1 VLESLDKKLQ
11 VLPTRPG
18 VYMFKDVKGQIL
30 YIGKAKSLRA
40 RVRNHFAADASSAK
54 QDEMVRRIRDVD
66 TIVVGSEAEAL
77 LLEANLIKAHHP
89 RFNIR
94 LKDDKKYPYIKVTV
108 QEAFPRVYVT
118 RSLDN
123 DGARYFGP
131 YTDVAAMRLALEV
144 VKRLYTVRSCRY
156 ELPEETPARPC
167 LDYHIGRCLAPCVGM
182 QTRGQYAEMVVE
194 ILDVLQ
200 GRVDEVRDRVVAD
213 MKQAAER
220 MEFERAANLRDVLNG
235 LESIERRQR
244 AVDLRGGD
252 VDVMGVARDADRAC
266 AVLLRIR
273 DGKLLGRELDFF
285 ENLGHETESSILS
298 TAATRFYFGQGE
310 HGTADLPR
318 EIFFPQEFED
328 RELIEELLNLNDRL
342 KRKIS
347 THVPQKG
354 DKLRLIELANT
365 NARHLLEERVVLDE
379 SAKTRAD
386 DVLYELQEALE
397 LKVVPRVMVCFDI
410 SHLQGSEVVGSGV
423 VFVNGEP
430 KKGEYRR
437 FRIKGDWG
445 NDDFRSMHEV
455 VTRYFKRRIDESL
468 PIPDLAVIDGG
479 KGQLSAAR
487 AAAVEV
493 GATDVA
499 FIGLAKK
506 EEEIYLAGR
515 PDPVRLPRTSQPL
528 RLLQRLRNEAHRF
541 AHSYNSKLRT
551 KRTLRSELGDIP
563 GIGPSRQ
570 RTLLEKFGSVKAVK
584 EASASD
590 IAALPGFSMKLA
602 EQILHQLNSPV
613 RAINAE
619 NAETTGLEAI
629 VVDHAVTTRD

>member
-1 VLESLDKKLQ
+1 VLEALDKKLQ
-11 VLPTRPG
+11 HLPTRPG
-18 VYMFKDVKGQIL
+18 VYVFKDGRGQIL

-40 RVRNHFAADASSAK
+40 RVRNHFAPDYPSAR
-54 QDEMVRRIRDVD
+54 QEELVRRIRDID

-89 RFNIR
+89 RYNIR

-118 RSLDN
+118 RKLDN
-123 DGARYFGP
+123 DGGRYFGP

-144 VKRLYTVRSCRY
+144 IKRLYTVRSCRY
-156 ELPEETPARPC
+156 DLPVEVPARPC
-167 LDYHIGRCLAPCVGM
+167 LDYHIGRCLAPCVGL
-182 QTRGQYAEMVVE
+182 QTRTEYAQMVVE
-194 ILDVLQ
+194 ILDVLN
-200 GRVDEVRDRVVAD
+200 GRVDEVRDRVLAD
-213 MKQAAER
+213 MRQAAER

-235 LESIERRQR
+235 LDSIERRQR

-252 VDVMGVARDADRAC
+252 VDVVGVARDADRAC
-266 AVLLRIR
+266 GVLLRIR

-285 ENLGHETESSILS
+285 ENASEESDESLLS
-298 TAATRFYFGQGE
+298 AAATRFYFGQGE
-310 HGTADLPR
+310 HGFADLPR
-318 EIFFPQEFED
+318 EIYFPQDFED
-328 RELIEELLNLNDRL
+328 RRLIEELLNTEA
-342 KRKIS
+342 KRRIS

-379 SAKTRAD
+379 NARARAD
-386 DVLYELQEALE
+386 DILYELQEALE
-397 LKVVPRVMVCFDI
+397 LKVVPRVIVCFDI

-455 VTRYFKRRIDESL
+455 VTRYFRRRIEEGL

-479 KGQLSAAR
+479 KGQLGAAR
-487 AAAVEV
+487 VAAGEV

-499 FIGLAKK
+499 FIGLAKR
-506 EEEIYLAGR
+506 EEEIYLAAR
-515 PDPVRLPRTSQPL
+515 PEPVRLPRTSAPL
-528 RLLQRLRNEAHRF
+528 RLLQRVRNEAHRF

-563 GIGPSRQ
+563 GVGPARQ
-570 RTLLEKFGSVKAVK
+570 RTLLEKFGSVKAVR
-584 EASASD
+584 EALPQD
-590 IAALPGFSMKLA
+590 IAALPGFSLKLG
-602 EQILHQLNSPV
+602 EKILAALG
-613 RAINAE
+613 R
-619 NAETTGLEAI
+619 ETGPAAQREHESS
-629 VVDHAVTTRD
+629 DF

>member
-1 VLESLDKKLQ
+1 
-11 VLPTRPG
+11 
-18 VYMFKDVKGQIL
+18 MFRDGKGQIL

-40 RVRNHFAADASSAK
+40 RVRNHFALDQSSPK

-118 RSLDN
+118 RRLEN
-123 DGARYFGP
+123 DGGRYFGP

-156 ELPEETPARPC
+156 DLPEEAPARPC
-167 LDYHIGRCLAPCVGM
+167 LDYHIGRCLAPCVGL
-182 QTRGQYAEMVVE
+182 QTRAQYAQMVVE
-194 ILDVLQ
+194 ILDVLN
-200 GRVDEVRDRVVAD
+200 GRVDHVRERVRAD
-213 MKQAAER
+213 MREAAER

-235 LESIERRQR
+235 LDSIERRQR

-252 VDVMGVARDADRAC
+252 SDVIGIARDADRAC
-266 AVLLRIR
+266 AVQLKIR

-285 ENLGHETESSILS
+285 ENVANESDDSLLS

-318 EIFFPQEFED
+318 DIYFPNDFED
-328 RELIEELLNLNDRL
+328 RPVIQELLNAEGR
-342 KRKIS
+342 RRIS
-347 THVPQKG
+347 TLVPQKG
-354 DKLRLIELANT
+354 EKLRLVELANT

-379 SAKTRAD
+379 NVRARAD
-386 DVLYELQEALE
+386 DILYELQEALE
-397 LKVVPRVMVCFDI
+397 LKVVPRVIVCFDI

-455 VTRYFKRRIDESL
+455 VTRYFKRRIEEEL

-487 AAAVEV
+487 LAAAQV

-506 EEEIYLAGR
+506 EEEIYLDAR
-515 PDPVRLPRTSQPL
+515 PDSVRLARTSQPL
-528 RLLQRLRNEAHRF
+528 RLLQRVRNEAHRF

-551 KRTLRSELGDIP
+551 KRTLRSELADIP
-563 GIGPSRQ
+563 GIGPTRQ
-570 RTLLEKFGSVKAVK
+570 RVLLEKFGSVRAIRGAQAD
-584 EASASD
+584 E
-590 IAALPGFSMKLA
+590 IARLPGFSRKLA
-602 EQILHQLNSPV
+602 EKIMLELQDGAGGEGGTPREGDMSSSVHNGAEILDAQHADSNTGPDV
-613 RAINAE
+613 
-619 NAETTGLEAI
+619 ET
-629 VVDHAVTTRD
+629 R

>member
-1 VLESLDKKLQ
+1 MLESLDKKLQ

-18 VYMFKDVKGQIL
+18 VYMFKDAKGQIL

-118 RSLDN
+118 RTLEN
-123 DGARYFGP
+123 DGGRYFGP

-200 GRVDEVRDRVVAD
+200 GRVDEVRDRVTAD

-235 LESIERRQR
+235 LDSIERRQR

-252 VDVMGVARDADRAC
+252 VDVMGMARDADRAC

-285 ENLGHETESSILS
+285 ENLGHETEASILS

-318 EIFFPQEFED
+318 EIYFPQEFED
-328 RELIEELLNLNDRL
+328 RDLIEQLLNQNDRL

-354 DKLRLIELANT
+354 DKMRLIELANT

-379 SAKTRAD
+379 NARARAD
-386 DVLYELQEALE
+386 DVLYELQESLE

-487 AAAVEV
+487 AAAAEV

-515 PDPVRLPRTSQPL
+515 PDPVRLPRTSSPL

-584 EASASD
+584 EADVSD

-602 EQILHQLNSPV
+602 EHILNRLNGSV
-613 RAINAE
+613 LAVNAE
-619 NAETTGLEAI
+619 NAETLDLEGV
-629 VVDHAVTTRD
+629 VVDRGTMSE

>member
-1 VLESLDKKLQ
+1 MSESLDKKLQ
-11 VLPTRPG
+11 HLPTRPG
-18 VYMFKDVKGQIL
+18 VYMFKDGKGQIL

-40 RVRNHFAADASSAK
+40 RVRNHFAVDQSSPK
-54 QDEMVRRIRDVD
+54 QDELIRRIRDVD
-66 TIVVGSEAEAL
+66 TMVVGSEAEAL

-118 RSLDN
+118 RRLEN

-156 ELPEETPARPC
+156 ELPDESPARPC
-167 LDYHIGRCLAPCVGM
+167 LDYHIGRCLAPCVGL
-182 QTRGQYAEMVVE
+182 QTRVQYAQMVLE
-194 ILDVLQ
+194 IVDVLN
-200 GRVDEVRDRVVAD
+200 GRVEHVRDRVRAD
-213 MKQAAER
+213 MREAAER

-235 LESIERRQR
+235 LDSIERRQR

-252 VDVMGVARDADRAC
+252 SDVVGIARDADRAC
-266 AVLLRIR
+266 AVQLRIR

-285 ENLGHETESSILS
+285 ENVADESDDSLLS

-318 EIFFPQEFED
+318 DIYFPNEFED
-328 RELIEELLNLNDRL
+328 RPVIEELLNSESR
-342 KRKIS
+342 RRIT
-347 THVPQKG
+347 THVPQRG
-354 DKLRLIELANT
+354 DKLRLIDLANT

-379 SAKTRAD
+379 NARARAD

-455 VTRYFKRRIDESL
+455 VSRYFKRRMEEDL
-468 PIPDLAVIDGG
+468 PIPDLALIDGG
-479 KGQLSAAR
+479 KGQLGAAR
-487 AAAVEV
+487 QAAAGV

-499 FIGLAKK
+499 FVGLAKK
-506 EEEIYLAGR
+506 EEEIYLAAR
-515 PDPVRLPRTSQPL
+515 PDPVRLPRTSTPL

-551 KRTLRSELGDIP
+551 KRTLRSELADIP
-563 GIGPSRQ
+563 GIGPTRQ
-570 RTLLEKFGSVKAVK
+570 RVLLEKFGSVRAIKA
-584 EASASD
+584 ASADD
-590 IAALPGFSMKLA
+590 IARLPGFSRKLA
-602 EQILHQLNSPV
+602 EKILTELQDLGGNRFP
-613 RAINAE
+613 
-619 NAETTGLEAI
+619 EAGDMSSVI
-629 VVDHAVTTRD
+629 SMSLVPPARDA